1 MSMSQLY
8 ARILMSCARYHVT
21 MAAAPGHHPT
31 APTAPQFLFLLPPAL
46 PLLPPTSPPCPDNI
60 SRTTYLAEQ
69 LLVILRLANSGSCKG
84 GMKYVFLF
92 PAHEPPSS
100 NPNKNQLESYQSGH
114 QICCCCVLPLL
125 YIITAARCWV
135 LEVR

>member
-1 MSMSQLY
+1 MSQLY

-46 PLLPPTSPPCPDNI
+46 PLLPPTSAPCPYNI

-92 PAHEPPSS
+92 PAFLGIRSAVAVFCPSS
-100 NPNKNQLESYQSGH
+100 ISSRQQGAG
-114 QICCCCVLPLL
+114 CWRCDR
-125 YIITAARCWV
+125 AATCQRDFV
-135 LEVR
+135 IFHSSPV